1 MLQRWTPNMWIFRL
15 IEVTT
20 AQWRATADADGTP
33 IGDRAHSGHSWWPT
47 GGHRWTLEATVDGSM
62 LKADMFPNIRTLLG
76 CLLNVNKV
84 YTWRWTLQAS
94 INLDTLY
101 EFHQL
106 VDNPPKADTHS
117 LVDQL
122 WRTLSSQLRTLWS
135 IGTLA
140 PERDSGTPGGH
151 WDTKKSLRAFQF
163 RSGNLTK
170 GWDLILLQIGAS
182 LCRRVH
188 EKKSFFTYWSSLTFI
203 WFFSFVVIK

>member
-1 MLQRWTPNMWIFRL
+1 MLLRWTPNMWIFRL

-33 IGDRAHSGHSWWPT
+33 IGDRAHSGHSRWPT
-47 GGHRWTLEATVDGSM
+47 GGHRWTLDA
-62 LKADMFPNIRTLLG
+62 KR
-76 CLLNVNKV
+76 
-84 YTWRWTLQAS
+84 RWTGQCEKQICSPILGLCWGAS
-94 INLDTLY
+94 WMSTKCRRDGGHNLDTLY

-163 RSGNLTK
+163 SSGNLTK
-170 GWDLILLQIGAS
+170 GWDLILLQIGTS

-188 EKKSFFTYWSSLTFI
+188 EKKKLFFTVIHWLLSD
-203 WFFSFVVIK
+203 FSPLW